1 MRVMEGQFTSVVP
14 YKAMNIHN
22 TSLQCKCR
30 FITLKEM
37 ENKKMQFLMEA
48 KCLKHII
55 KYAQWKMAS
64 SAVFIKGLKIN
75 YTYNEMSDGSTEAIK

>member
-14 YKAMNIHN
+14 YKAMNINN
-22 TSLQCKCR
+22 TKLQCKCR

-37 ENKKMQFLMEA
+37 EDKRIQFLMEA

-55 KYAQWKMAS
+55 KYAQWKMS
-64 SAVFIKGLKIN
+64 NTVVHLKGLRIN
-75 YTYNEMSDGSTEAIK
+75 YSYHEMSDGSTEAIK